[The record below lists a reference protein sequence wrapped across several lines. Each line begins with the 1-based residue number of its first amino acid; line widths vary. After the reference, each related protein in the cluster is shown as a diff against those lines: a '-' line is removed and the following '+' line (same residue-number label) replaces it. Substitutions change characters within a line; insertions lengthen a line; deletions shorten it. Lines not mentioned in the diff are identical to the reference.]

1 MSHIVQFYHPIR
13 KDQRKVHPVKAGTR
27 LSDWLA
33 EHCPCESIAAT
44 LNFSELDDL
53 NVVIGEND
61 VISIRPKLGTGLD
74 WVVYAALALSAA
86 TAVYTFTNMPDM
98 SGNQNTKQAS
108 SVYNYNAQGNKPKLG
123 NPVPVRYGRMP
134 HYPDVIAPDWWEY
147 IDNEQYYYQSFSQ
160 GIGKFLYHKH
170 VIGETVINAINPDIE
185 IRTYLPGEVVDHFH
199 HIVWTSK
206 EVGGSD
212 GQGGLTL
219 GGVTSDWVAEVSSSE
234 VRFVGNEIELWSEF
248 SYSTG
253 PSDNREY
260 KTALRR
266 DDWPWDEGQHV
277 VITSSTQDSLTF
289 QGNIH
294 FHDMGDDGDE
304 LDPQP
309 LPDEIENP
317 LGWGST
323 SVGDRIVITG
333 AGVNSGT
340 FIVNESISA
349 TRITV
354 QTDGGG
360 VVTTFTPMTNV
371 YVRVYEAVGND
382 GTYVCK
388 DSAGTLALVAS
399 DTLIEV
405 PGWPGFI
412 NMSSETAQL
421 SVLESDIE
429 TEWVGDFLCVPS
441 DATALDI
448 GLDFI
453 FPRGLGSLDSK
464 GRLRSRT
471 CDWEIRVRPEGSTD
485 AYQTHAFTLTE
496 SDNTPQRLTK
506 WLKAEMGLTPGRWEV
521 GCRRVSNVTKS
532 TKVFDE
538 VQWMGL
544 KSVIQTT
551 YQNDEESIITLK
563 IKATNALSQQA
574 NSQYW
579 NDSTRILPVLQPDNT
594 YVEQATRSIA
604 DAVIDACR
612 NNVYGAG
619 LEDDAIDIDTLIAYR
634 DKWASRSDYCDGLF
648 DQPTAFWEA
657 LGKLLET
664 GRSFPRIEL
673 GTVSMWRDE
682 PREALCKPYSPVNMT
697 PDSFSVDIS
706 LPEDGDYDG
715 VEVEWFNPLS
725 RKSETVLCTL
735 PGQDGYNPKPLKLN
749 FVTTEEQAKREGMF
763 AAAVQA
769 YRRTNI
775 DFSTD
780 MDGWESNYGDVVPV
794 AHDAVGWGA
803 SGQVIETLNAGDG
816 NQYLQL
822 SGLLEWEEGKQHY
835 LLFNSGN
842 KGTHGPYRVDPTEAP
857 DIVILVDEPT
867 EKVIAVGEKGQKP
880 SEYMFGQ
887 ANRMYKKCI
896 LKKVKQKGE
905 FEVGCA
911 AVEDDPRV
919 DAYA

>member
-1 MSHIVQFYHPIR
+1 MSHIVQFHHPIR

-27 LSDWLA
+27 LSDWIA
-33 EHCPCESIAAT
+33 EHCPGESFTAT
-44 LNFSELDDL
+44 LNFNRLDDL
-53 NVVIGEND
+53 DVIINERDVIGLY
-61 VISIRPKLGTGLD
+61 PKIGMGVD
-74 WVVYAALALSAA
+74 WVIWAALAISAV

-98 SGNQNTKQAS
+98 SGNDNAKQAS

-160 GIGKFLYHKH
+160 GIGKFLYYKH
-170 VIGETVINAINPDIE
+170 VIGETVIDDINPDIE

-199 HIVWTSK
+199 HIVWSSK

-212 GQGGLTL
+212 GQGGLKL
-219 GGVTSDWVAEVSSSE
+219 DGVTADWVAEVSSSE

-248 SYSTG
+248 SYHIGQGEYQTG
-253 PSDNREY
+253 
-260 KTALRR
+260 LRR
-266 DDWPWDEGQHV
+266 DEWPWDEGQHV
-277 VITSSTQDSLTF
+277 VVTSSTQDSLIIE
-289 QGNIH
+289 GNIH

-317 LGWGST
+317 LGWGSRA
-323 SVGDRIVITG
+323 VGDRIVITG
-333 AGVNSGT
+333 AGVNAGT
-340 FIVNESISA
+340 FIINEFIST

-360 VVTTFTPMTNV
+360 VVTTFVPMTNV

-388 DSAGTLALVAS
+388 DSAGTLALVSS

-405 PGWPGFI
+405 PGWTGFI
-412 NMSSETAQL
+412 DMSSETVQL
-421 SVLESDIE
+421 SVLERDRE

-441 DATALDI
+441 DATALDV

-464 GRLRSRT
+464 GRLKDRT
-471 CDWEIRVRPEGSTD
+471 CDWEVRVRPEGSND
-485 AYQTHAFTLTE
+485 AYQTHTFTLTE
-496 SDNTPQRLTK
+496 NDNTPQRLTK
-506 WLKAEMGLTPGRWEV
+506 WLNAEMGLTPGRWEV
-521 GCRRVSNVTKS
+521 GCRRISLVTKS

-544 KSVIQTT
+544 KSVIQTD

-579 NDSTRILPVLQPDNT
+579 NDSTRILPVRQSDGS
-594 YVEQATRSIA
+594 YAEQATRSIA

-612 NNVYGAG
+612 NTVYGAG

-664 GRSFPRIEL
+664 GRSYPRIEL

-725 RKSETVLCTL
+725 RKSETLLCTL
-735 PGQDGYNPKPLKLN
+735 PGQNGYNPKPLKLN
-749 FVTTEEQAKREGMF
+749 FVTTEEQAEREGMF

-769 YRRTNI
+769 YRRTNV

-794 AHDAVGWGA
+794 AHDAVDWGA

-822 SGLLEWEEGKQHY
+822 SGLLEWEDGKQHY

-887 ANRMYKKCI
+887 ANTMYKKCI
-896 LKKVKQKGE
+896 LQKVSQKGE